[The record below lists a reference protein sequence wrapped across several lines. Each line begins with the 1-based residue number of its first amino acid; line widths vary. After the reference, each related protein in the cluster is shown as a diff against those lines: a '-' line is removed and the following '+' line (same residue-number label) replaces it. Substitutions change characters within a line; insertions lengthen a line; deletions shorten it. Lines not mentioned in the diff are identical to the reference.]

1 MGALTP
7 TELFTLWKQEQVT
20 VEMSIGHMLQ
30 NLVKQQTTIEALVSA
45 LGKMRT
51 DLDRLGAPTDKP
63 KPDTK
68 GKKLDPSY

>member
-20 VEMSIGHMLQ
+20 VEMSIGHMVQ
-30 NLVKQQTTIEALVSA
+30 NLVKQQTTIEALVSS
-45 LGKMRT
+45 LGKMRV
-51 DLDRLGAPTDKP
+51 DLDRLSASADRP

-68 GKKLDPSY
+68 GKKLDPSH

>member
-45 LGKMRT
+45 LGKMCV
-51 DLDRLGAPTDKP
+51 DLDRLSAPTDKP
-63 KPDTK
+63 KPDNQR
-68 GKKLDPSY
+68 